1 MRVILCVMLCAA
13 TLMTMSYAADTDIIS
28 CYFEKDRPKVA
39 DLDPSLCTHI
49 ILIGSC
55 TLDDNCHIVLP
66 PVGFI
71 DEIKTLKTQNSKLK
85 VLFSLTPDNKCMSEV
100 VLNTNLTNQLVS
112 NVTEYIVKNSVDG
125 FDIDW
130 EFPVWSSDAKSTD
143 KKGFAALVEAIR
155 KSFDRTSEKLLLT
168 VAVAAPYTMVKKAYD
183 VDAFNRF
190 VDFCSNN
197 EYDFHVYTM
206 LQPFVAFN
214 APLFRKLIEVG
225 TVGKL
230 NSDYSTRYWLDY
242 GLLRNKTVFGIP
254 TYGRGYTLVDRYM
267 HFVYAPASGVS
278 KFGETY
284 TFTTV
289 CNLTDSPN
297 YTYVFDHGAR
307 SPYIHGGDK
316 QWLGFEDM
324 TSMFVKA
331 TYAKRSNLAG
341 IMIFDLAS
349 DDFSV
354 CNLTDSPNYTYVFDH
369 GARSPYIHGGDKQ
382 WLGFEDMTSMFVK
395 ATYAK
400 RSNLAGIM
408 IFDLASDDFSGLCG
422 KGKYPLIRAAKTAI
436 RQTDHI
442 IYTIASPTEN
452 FTKSEFNNINE
463 IVP

>member
-1 MRVILCVMLCAA
+1 LFPFQIGACFR
-13 TLMTMSYAADTDIIS
+13 
-28 CYFEKDRPKVA
+28 KDRPKVA

-190 VDFCSNN
+190 VDFVQIMN
-197 EYDFHVYTM
+197 YDFHVYTM

-289 CNLTDSPN
+289 CALIRRVYFIFLPASLPYLFNSVLHPAILYLPNLIIS
-297 YTYVFDHGAR
+297 YLQYFMR
-307 SPYIHGGDK
+307 C
-316 QWLGFEDM
+316 L
-324 TSMFVKA
+324 
-331 TYAKRSNLAG
+331 AKRSKVLP
-341 IMIFDLAS
+341 LQ
-349 DDFSV
+349 V

-408 IFDLASDDFSGLCG
+408 IFDLASDDFSVFLC
-422 KGKYPLIRAAKTAI
+422 LISLSFALLFDR
-436 RQTDHI
+436 
-442 IYTIASPTEN
+442 
-452 FTKSEFNNINE
+452 FCM
-463 IVP
+463 